1 MRCDAMEGMNW
12 DSIKEWLDPEK
23 SMKWFN
29 PGEEEVE
36 SRECVL
42 FVSIFLEISCTT
54 RLSFLF
60 LFFLLSFFLSFC
72 FFFSSVQTTSLSH
85 VLSHAGGAC
94 VLLDINQFSTL
105 QSVFRVYIVQMDLRE
120 LSNRL
125 RTQPNLIPS
134 GIYSEYNGND
144 ITLWNKGDLT

>member
-29 PGEEEVE
+29 PGEEEEVE

-60 LFFLLSFFLSFC
+60 LFFLLSFFLS
-72 FFFSSVQTTSLSH
+72 
-85 VLSHAGGAC
+85 
-94 VLLDINQFSTL
+94 VLLLFLCFCTNNFPVTCA
-105 QSVFRVYIVQMDLRE
+105 
-120 LSNRL
+120 
-125 RTQPNLIPS
+125 
-134 GIYSEYNGND
+134 
-144 ITLWNKGDLT
+144 